1 MTGFSDARL
10 LLQGLEL
17 DALAEAPRVHSPRP
31 TQGRGRWKTL
41 LMRIGTRRQ
50 LLELD
55 AEQLQDIGLTR
66 GQALAEGMKPFWRS

>member
-1 MTGFSDARL
+1 MTGFSDVRL

-17 DALAEAPRVHSPRP
+17 DALAEAPKVRRSRP
-31 TQGRGRWKTL
+31 AQVSGRWKTL

-55 AEQLQDIGLTR
+55 AEQLKDIGLTR
-66 GQALAEGMKPFWRS
+66 GQALAEGMKPFWRE